1 MGFHADQE
9 SARLLAE
16 AIDYAR
22 QAQIATLEP

>member
-9 SARLLAE
+9 SARVLAE

-22 QAQIATLEP
+22 QAELAAGKR